1 MKYSGYAGFSVV
13 NFKILHTIIFCCN
26 TGRYPLSFLLL
37 LAVLTSPVCGAGSS
51 AVDSP
56 LEITQAAFRQAG
68 CMEQARY
75 DFHKDTIRALSYTKM
90 RALRAFCAIPDIDDD
105 EAVAALEKLV
115 FYPLTFDQVR
125 FFETFTDLDDISY
138 ARAWQL
144 LELSSSLEFTAMQAV
159 LQIPAIDGLDT
170 AAVIELVN
178 KINALDDYGR
188 WAAKALFSISG
199 IDRVTALQGVALLV
213 HMDTTQRLSAE
224 QSCLIEAM
232 DPGTIMQLLPR
243 IAALK
248 PQDALNSVGLFSLE
262 TMTPAQAL
270 FWLSS
275 YFSLPEVSGEQ
286 HYYALSGEQ
295 KATLLDGFAA
305 ASNYHIRKINDLHA
319 VTNRYGGEI
328 STGALAAGGAETI
341 RALFTKLHEKARQR
355 YGGAL
360 EQALAEKKIYP
371 AIDVLKQATAMARKQ
386 TARDLS
392 SANIYIVLSRGSEL
406 YDSSFR
412 DVLVPVLLSRIKTS
426 FGGNLL
432 NFLTQT
438 DPGNRSVSDFIISCA
453 QKGKLTAFFP
463 KDGAEQRVIL
473 DLMAQSAFR
482 DEQSLILFSAT
493 FAALLEKLEPSA
505 RSYLISKMADTIDK
519 SASIFALQLRVILQ
533 YYLNKHPAL
542 LAADDRSLIQDLIQR
557 YGTVDLGQYTANDF
571 KRWKED
577 RNLRSLSIFQHDDD
591 GKISYLSN
599 SRNLL
604 NNGYQPRLSTSLN
617 LLPQNSPTAGQAKR
631 LMAQGDV
638 ASLYRLSVAGPLIIE
653 YHKTVNNIELSHSVA
668 IYQNEADQQ
677 RLLKQYLESGME
689 MFAQRGHSYWR
700 EEQLL
705 KPMRQLLESGEISHA
720 RIPDISRF
728 MSIGSCGGIRIYS
741 ELNRL
746 FNNSVDIF
754 ATVGTGKAV
763 VNDPYNQRLFEVIAA
778 SGDELSWEEVARRLN
793 PILSDERDSDYLQ
806 PGSLPAI
813 LHKMMDLRSTN

>member
-1 MKYSGYAGFSVV
+1 MV
-13 NFKILHTIIFCCN
+13 NPKILHTIIFCSN
-26 TGRYPLSFLLL
+26 IGRYLLSFLLL
-37 LAVLTSPVCGAGSS
+37 LAVLSSTVCGAGSS

-159 LQIPAIDGLDT
+159 LQIPSIDGLDT

-199 IDRVTALQGVALLV
+199 IDRLSALQGIALLA
-213 HMDTTQRLSAE
+213 HMDTAQRLSAE

-232 DPGTIMQLLPR
+232 DPAMIIQLLPR

-275 YFSLPEVSGEQ
+275 YFSLPEANGEQ

-295 KATLLDGFAA
+295 KTTLLDGFAA
-305 ASNYHIRKINDLHA
+305 ASDYHIRKINDLHA

-341 RALFTKLHEKARQR
+341 RALFAKLHEKARQR

-371 AIDVLKQATAMARKQ
+371 AIDVLKQATAMARNQ

-412 DVLVPVLLSRIKTS
+412 DVLVPVLLSRIKAS

-542 LAADDRSLIQDLIQR
+542 LSADDRSLIQDLIQR
-557 YGTVDLGQYTANDF
+557 YGAVDLGQYTANDF

-617 LLPQNSPTAGQAKR
+617 LLPQNSPTAGQARR

-668 IYQNEADQQ
+668 VYQNEADQQ

-720 RIPDISRF
+720 SIPDINRF

-763 VNDPYNQRLFEVIAA
+763 VNDPYNQRLFEVIAT
-778 SGDELSWEEVARRLN
+778 SGNGLSWEEVARRLN

>member
-1 MKYSGYAGFSVV
+1 
-13 NFKILHTIIFCCN
+13 
-26 TGRYPLSFLLL
+26 
-37 LAVLTSPVCGAGSS
+37 
-51 AVDSP
+51 
-56 LEITQAAFRQAG
+56 
-68 CMEQARY
+68 
-75 DFHKDTIRALSYTKM
+75 
-90 RALRAFCAIPDIDDD
+90 
-105 EAVAALEKLV
+105 
-115 FYPLTFDQVR
+115 
-125 FFETFTDLDDISY
+125 
-138 ARAWQL
+138 
-144 LELSSSLEFTAMQAV
+144 
-159 LQIPAIDGLDT
+159 
-170 AAVIELVN
+170 
-178 KINALDDYGR
+178 
-188 WAAKALFSISG
+188 
-199 IDRVTALQGVALLV
+199 
-213 HMDTTQRLSAE
+213 
-224 QSCLIEAM
+224 
-232 DPGTIMQLLPR
+232 
-243 IAALK
+243 
-248 PQDALNSVGLFSLE
+248 
-262 TMTPAQAL
+262 
-270 FWLSS
+270 
-275 YFSLPEVSGEQ
+275 
-286 HYYALSGEQ
+286 
-295 KATLLDGFAA
+295 
-305 ASNYHIRKINDLHA
+305 
-319 VTNRYGGEI
+319 
-328 STGALAAGGAETI
+328 
-341 RALFTKLHEKARQR
+341 
-355 YGGAL
+355 
-360 EQALAEKKIYP
+360 
-371 AIDVLKQATAMARKQ
+371 MARKQ

-542 LAADDRSLIQDLIQR
+542 LSADDRSLIQDLIQR
-557 YGTVDLGQYTANDF
+557 YGTVDLGQYMANDF

-617 LLPQNSPTAGQAKR
+617 LLPQNSPATGQARR

-638 ASLYRLSVAGPLIIE
+638 ASLYRLSVAGQLIIE

-668 IYQNEADQQ
+668 VYQNEADQQ

-720 RIPDISRF
+720 SIPDINRF

>member
-1 MKYSGYAGFSVV
+1 MV
-13 NFKILHTIIFCCN
+13 NPRILHALIACCN
-26 TGRYPLSFLLL
+26 SGRYPLSLVLLL
-37 LAVLTSPVCGAGSS
+37 LVLKSPLSAAGSS

-56 LEITQAAFRQAG
+56 LDITQAAFRQAG
-68 CMEQARY
+68 CMPEKRY
-75 DFHKDTIRALSYTKM
+75 NYHKDTIRALSYTKM

-115 FYPLTFDQVR
+115 FYPLNFDQVR
-125 FFETFTDLDDISY
+125 FFEAVTDLEDISY

-170 AAVIELVN
+170 ATVLELVS

-188 WAAKALFSISG
+188 WAAKALFAVAG
-199 IDRVTALQGVALLV
+199 IDRGAALKAVALLEKMNTAQ
-213 HMDTTQRLSAE
+213 HLSVE

-232 DPGTIMQLLPR
+232 DTNTIMQMLPR
-243 IAALK
+243 IASLK
-248 PQDALNSVGLFSLE
+248 SQDALNSVGLYSLK
-262 TMTPAQAL
+262 TMTPSQAL
-270 FWLSS
+270 YWLSS
-275 YFSLPEVSGEQ
+275 YFSLPETGAEQ
-286 HYYALSGEQ
+286 HYYSLSAEQ
-295 KATLLDGFAA
+295 QATLLDGFAE
-305 ASNYHIRKINDLHA
+305 ASEYHIRKINDLHA

-341 RALFTKLHEKARQR
+341 RRLFAKLHEKARQR
-355 YGGAL
+355 YAGAL
-360 EQALAEKKIYP
+360 EQALAEGKIYP
-371 AIDVLKQATAMARKQ
+371 AIEVLKQATALARKQ

-412 DVLVPVLLSRIKTS
+412 DILVPVLLSRIRTS
-426 FGGNLL
+426 FDGNLL
-432 NFLTQT
+432 NFMTRT

-463 KDGAEQRVIL
+463 KDSAEQRIIL

-482 DEQSLILFSAT
+482 NEQSLILFSAT
-493 FAALLEKLEPSA
+493 FATLLEKLEPPA
-505 RSYLISKMADTIDK
+505 RSYLIDKMINTIDG
-519 SASIFALQLRVILQ
+519 SASTFALQLRVILQ
-533 YYLNKHPAL
+533 YYLDQHPAL
-542 LAADDRSLIQDLIQR
+542 LAADDRRLIQELIGR
-557 YGTVDLGQYTANDF
+557 YGAVDLGQYTANDF

-577 RNLRSLSIFQHDDD
+577 RSLRSLSIFQHDDD

-604 NNGYQPRLSTSLN
+604 ENGYKPRLSSSLN
-617 LLPQNSPTAGQAKR
+617 LLPTPSPVADQAKR
-631 LMAQGDV
+631 LMAQRDV
-638 ASLYRLSVAGPLIIE
+638 AALYRLSVTAPLIVE
-653 YHKTVNNIELSHSVA
+653 YHKMINNIELSHSVA
-668 IYQNEADQQ
+668 VYQNEAAQQ

-720 RIPDISRF
+720 TIPALNRF

-754 ATVGTGKAV
+754 ATVGTGKAM
-763 VNDPYNQRLFEVIAA
+763 VNDPYNQRLFEIIAT
-778 SGDELSWEEVARRLN
+778 SGDELSWEDVVRRLT
-793 PILSDERDSDYLQ
+793 PILSDGRGSDYLQ

-813 LHKMMDLRSTN
+813 LHKMMDLRSLN